1 MNMKLALFALTLAP
15 FALPAFAEEGHSLLL
30 RSKAAIASAAPHNSA
45 PYAQPIGEPQR
56 EPIISPRDLRE
67 NESRSSCESNRDL
80 CYDQSTGRIVYKP
93 ARNFMPDLPGFQA
106 DSISL
111 KRDKIVFKYT
121 F

>member
-1 MNMKLALFALTLAP
+1 MRLAFITLMLALFASPALADE
-15 FALPAFAEEGHSLLL
+15 ARALLL
-30 RSKAAIASAAPHNSA
+30 RSKSAIASAAPHNSA
-45 PYAQPIGEPQR
+45 PYVQAVGEPER
-56 EPIISPRDLRE
+56 EPVFSQRDLRE

-93 ARNFMPDLPGFQA
+93 ARQFMPDLPGLQP

-111 KRDKIVFKYT
+111 KRDRIVFKYT